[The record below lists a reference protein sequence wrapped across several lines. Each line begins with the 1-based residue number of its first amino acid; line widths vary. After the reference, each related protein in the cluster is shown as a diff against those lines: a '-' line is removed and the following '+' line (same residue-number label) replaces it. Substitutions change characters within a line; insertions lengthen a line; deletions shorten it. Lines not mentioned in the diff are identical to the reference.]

1 MKTKL
6 SIALISLLLV
16 TSTVEAGKW
25 KALKVVGTWL
35 TKKASEKSMVTW
47 IVGASILPVLVQA
60 GLSPKKEFPVE
71 PDIIDAEKNGAKD
84 YQTHVCRNN
93 RGELVPLP
101 KDIRRCPYGD
111 DPKLYNGPIIDID
124 REN

>member
-25 KALKVVGTWL
+25 KALKTVGAWL

-47 IVGASILPVLVQA
+47 IVGASVLPVLLEA
-60 GLSPKKEFPVE
+60 GLYPQDEFPVE
-71 PDIIDAEKNGAKD
+71 PEVEEAGRNGAKD

-93 RGELVPLP
+93 QGELVPFP
-101 KDIRRCPYGD
+101 KEVTRCPYGD
-111 DPKLYNGPIIDID
+111 DPKLYSGPVIKMKQ
-124 REN
+124 

>member
-25 KALKVVGTWL
+25 KALRAVGAWL

-47 IVGASILPVLVQA
+47 IVGASILPVLVEA
-60 GLSPKKEFPVE
+60 GLHQQDEFPVE
-71 PDIIDAEKNGAKD
+71 PEIGEAGENGAKD
-84 YQTHVCRNN
+84 YQTHVCRNSK
-93 RGELVPLP
+93 GELVPFP
-101 KDIRRCPYGD
+101 KEVTRCPYGD
-111 DPKLYNGPIIDID
+111 DPTLYAGPIIKIKD
-124 REN
+124 

>member
-25 KALKVVGTWL
+25 KALKAVGSWL

-47 IVGASILPVLVQA
+47 IVGASILPVLVEA
-60 GLSPKKEFPVE
+60 GLHPQDEFPVE
-71 PDIIDAEKNGAKD
+71 PDVKEAEQNGAKD

-93 RGELVPLP
+93 KGELVPFP
-101 KDIRRCPYGD
+101 KEVKRCPYGD
-111 DPKLYNGPIIDID
+111 DPTLYAGPIINI
-124 REN
+124 EK

>member
-25 KALKVVGTWL
+25 KALKAVGAFL

-47 IVGASILPVLVQA
+47 IIGASVLPVLLEA
-60 GLSPKKEFPVE
+60 GLYPQKEFPVE
-71 PDIIDAEKNGAKD
+71 PDMKEAGKNGAKD
-84 YQTHVCRNN
+84 YQTHVCRNSK
-93 RGELVPLP
+93 GELVPLP
-101 KDIRRCPYGD
+101 KEVKRCPYGD
-111 DPKLYNGPIIDID
+111 DPTLFNGPIIKIE
-124 REN
+124 R

>member
-16 TSTVEAGKW
+16 TSSVEAGKW
-25 KALKVVGTWL
+25 KALKAVGGWL

-47 IVGASILPVLVQA
+47 IVGASVIPVLIHA

-71 PDIIDAEKNGAKD
+71 PDIKEAGENGAD
-84 YQTHVCRNN
+84 SYQTHVCRNN
-93 RGELVPLP
+93 KGELVPFP
-101 KDIRRCPYGD
+101 KEVKRCPYGD
-111 DPKLYNGPIIDID
+111 DSTLYAGPIINI
-124 REN
+124 EK